1 MSISGVKKATILKK
15 NLPPVSPQN
24 EYYLR
29 YRITSDIGDRKS
41 HWSPLYKIPAKDVI
55 AVEGAVSFTT
65 GGITAVWGD
74 EADRP
79 AYDVFVRFSTAD
91 YYYHGT
97 TPIHTYSFLATG
109 TGTVQVAVQVEGVQK
124 ERNELLEIYES
135 EVISL
140 V

>member
-1 MSISGVKKATILKK
+1 M
-15 NLPPVSPQN
+15 
-24 EYYLR
+24 R

-41 HWSPLYKIPAKDVI
+41 HWSPIYRVPANPVTPVAGD
-55 AVEGAVSFTT
+55 VSFST
-65 GGITAVWGD
+65 GGITVVWGD

-79 AYDVFVRFSTAD
+79 AYDIFVRFSTGD

-97 TPIHTYSFLATG
+97 SPIHTYSFLKSG
-109 TGTVQVAVQVEGVQK
+109 TGSVQVAVQVEGVQK

>member
-15 NLPPVSPQN
+15 NLPPVSPEN

-41 HWSPLYKIPAKDVI
+41 HWSPIYRVPAKDV
-55 AVEGAVSFTT
+55 VGVSGSVSFTT
-65 GGITAVWGD
+65 GGVTAVWGD

-79 AYDVFVRFSTAD
+79 AYDVFVRFSTAA
-91 YYYHGT
+91 YSYHGT
-97 TPIHTYSFLATG
+97 TPIHTYSFLRTG

-135 EVISL
+135 PIISL